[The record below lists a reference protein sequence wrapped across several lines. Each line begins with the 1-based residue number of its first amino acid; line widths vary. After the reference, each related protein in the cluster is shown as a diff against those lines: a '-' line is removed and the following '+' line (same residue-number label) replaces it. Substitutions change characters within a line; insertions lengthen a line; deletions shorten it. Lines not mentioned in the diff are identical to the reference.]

1 MINHSDIKLEQS
13 SNAIGLS
20 KVLFLNIGKTKS
32 SLMIVEV
39 YNLFICFQS
48 KLKMWVEKTANVIF
62 AQQHYHRK
70 VAGKS
75 ESKIVVW

>member
-39 YNLFICFQS
+39 YNLIFFQS
-48 KLKMWVEKTANVIF
+48 KPKMWVEKTANVIF

>member
-1 MINHSDIKLEQS
+1 
-13 SNAIGLS
+13 
-20 KVLFLNIGKTKS
+20 
-32 SLMIVEV
+32 
-39 YNLFICFQS
+39 
-48 KLKMWVEKTANVIF
+48 MWVEKTANVIF

>member
-39 YNLFICFQS
+39 YNLFIYFSIQ
-48 KLKMWVEKTANVIF
+48 T
-62 AQQHYHRK
+62 
-70 VAGKS
+70 
-75 ESKIVVW
+75 